1 MTDREFDF
9 SGPPP
14 PDFGESLRALCF
26 DFARQSDKPKH
37 NKLWVDDT
45 RDPPD
50 DTWQV
55 ARSAPEAVA
64 IILDRLVW
72 VAAKKVP
79 AWEHISLDH
88 DLGPPHLGTGVE
100 VMYMILRHQALMISH
115 LGLHTVVTC
124 HSANPVGRARIQAC
138 IDIYC
143 AMVRVDLED

>member
-26 DFARQSDKPKH
+26 DFARQPDT
-37 NKLWVDDT
+37 LWVDDA

-64 IILDRLVW
+64 IILDRVYEKASMKKTKKTKDKFVSWKALLRHMEKMEQRAKVRADAARSHILSPDELQAW
-72 VAAKKVP
+72 AAKR
-79 AWEHISLDH
+79 
-88 DLGPPHLGTGVE
+88 GVE
-100 VMYMILRHQALMISH
+100 VAKGTEIAK
-115 LGLHTVVTC
+115 
-124 HSANPVGRARIQAC
+124 ARK
-138 IDIYC
+138 D
-143 AMVRVDLED
+143 

>member
-26 DFARQSDKPKH
+26 DFARQPD
-37 NKLWVDDT
+37 KLWVDDA

-64 IILDRLVW
+64 IILDRVYEKASMKKTKKTKDKFVSWKALLRHMARRRAIAFRNRHLACCDECLKRRKNALYSPVF
-72 VAAKKVP
+72 VFLRRSAAMHSKK
-79 AWEHISLDH
+79 
-88 DLGPPHLGTGVE
+88 LGP
-100 VMYMILRHQALMISH
+100 
-115 LGLHTVVTC
+115 
-124 HSANPVGRARIQAC
+124 
-138 IDIYC
+138 
-143 AMVRVDLED
+143 